1 MADRGNKTI
10 DEEVTERDEVTIEEL
25 CLYRKRGRDVL
36 LTNQKLR
43 GEGGEGFQGPGQ
55 IIEGGWSG
63 HGGYGIQFRSGPSG
77 NGVRGDAD
85 RKRATPGTYLNP
97 PREDCRSAKV
107 RVGRK

>member
-43 GEGGEGFQGPGQ
+43 GEGGKGSKVPG
-55 IIEGGWSG
+55 
-63 HGGYGIQFRSGPSG
+63 
-77 NGVRGDAD
+77 
-85 RKRATPGTYLNP
+85 K
-97 PREDCRSAKV
+97 
-107 RVGRK
+107 